1 MHLEGLVV
9 ERFVLV
15 DVVSG
20 VLEGVDL
27 GSNPLLI
34 GNVEVIA
41 WNDLTCSA
49 CEGIGEQLFAF
60 AGHLPF

>member
-20 VLEGVDL
+20 VLEGADL
-27 GSNPLLI
+27 GGNPLLI
-34 GNVEVIA
+34 GNVEVLA
-41 WNDLTCSA
+41 VEWPDLLS
-49 CEGIGEQLFAF
+49 L
-60 AGHLPF
+60 